1 MSSTM
6 FEVGVAR
13 ALPAQHQLAEDV
25 ASAPKQHQ
33 HEYRVEVVVRGEALG
48 ESGMLLDLDVL
59 AATLSECL
67 RPLESA
73 DLDSLPL
80 FAGRNTTVEV
90 LAQHIW
96 DFVARRVAGAAP
108 LQSVRVTVRESAD
121 AWASVDQAL

>member
-1 MSSTM
+1 M

-13 ALPAQHQLAEDV
+13 AFLALHQLEEDD
-25 ASAPKQHQ
+25 ASMPKQHQ

-59 AATLSECL
+59 GATLSECL

-90 LAQHIW
+90 LAEHIW
-96 DFVARRVAGAAP
+96 DFVGPRVAGSAP
-108 LQSVRVTVRESAD
+108 LRSVRVTVRESAD
-121 AWASVDQAL
+121 AWASIDQAL